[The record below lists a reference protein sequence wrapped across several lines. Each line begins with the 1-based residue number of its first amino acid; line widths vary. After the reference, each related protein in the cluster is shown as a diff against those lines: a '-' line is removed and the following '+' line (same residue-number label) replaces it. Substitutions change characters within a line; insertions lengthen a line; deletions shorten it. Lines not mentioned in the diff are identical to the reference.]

1 MCSERR
7 VREYHP
13 TYTTMQDVADSSL
26 YNYIPVLSAA
36 IIFLSLFMVSSVAFI
51 AQVII
56 YRQWWLAVLPI
67 GTLAEVGGY
76 ITRIYAHDDYRSRI
90 RDPYVA
96 MMCLLIIT
104 PCLFAAIHFATL
116 GRIMTLFPAR
126 YSLVKPILVT
136 PFFVTIDIASLV
148 IQGVGAGMSG
158 SADTSDVRSCSPGRI
173 NWITCRCC
181 WCGCPASR
189 VPCV

>member
-1 MCSERR
+1 
-7 VREYHP
+7 
-13 TYTTMQDVADSSL
+13 MQDVAGSSL

-36 IIFLSLFMVSSVAFI
+36 IIFLSLFMVSSVAYI
-51 AQVII
+51 AQVIM
-56 YRQWWLAVLPI
+56 YRQWWLVILPI
-67 GTLAEVGGY
+67 GTLAEAGGY

-104 PCLFAAIHFATL
+104 PCLFAAVHFATL

-126 YSLVKPILVT
+126 FSLVKPIYVT
-136 PFFVTIDIASLV
+136 PFFVSVDIASLI

-158 SADTSDVRSCSPGRI
+158 SADTPDVRSCSPGRGHRFI
-173 NWITCRCC
+173 HRCC
-181 WCGCPASR
+181 WCGSPAGR